1 MTTTRRP
8 PSYLKL
14 SDLPDRPADDAVAQR
29 SACSRCAKARRK
41 ASRSVGKSGS
51 QAATTAANWR
61 SVKAS
66 GCGRAIGIPPLKSW
80 ISRRMLYRRQSLQLW
95 HPIEVRE
102 GFLQNIHDIKAI
114 YRPSRFVRSDTGPSL
129 QLM

>member
-1 MTTTRRP
+1 M
-8 PSYLKL
+8 
-14 SDLPDRPADDAVAQR
+14 
-29 SACSRCAKARRK
+29 
-41 ASRSVGKSGS
+41 
-51 QAATTAANWR
+51 
-61 SVKAS
+61 
-66 GCGRAIGIPPLKSW
+66 KSW

-114 YRPSRFVRSDTGPSL
+114 YRPSSFVRSDTGPSL